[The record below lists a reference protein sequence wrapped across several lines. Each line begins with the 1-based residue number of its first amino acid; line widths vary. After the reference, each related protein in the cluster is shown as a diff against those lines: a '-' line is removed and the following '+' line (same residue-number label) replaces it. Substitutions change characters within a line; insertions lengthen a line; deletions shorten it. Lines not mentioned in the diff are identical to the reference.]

1 MQDSVRLYWALAAC
15 SAIAAAYAIYRLFL
29 SVTRDRF
36 VTDTPLVR
44 IRSAAQGYA
53 RLEGHAGTAAADL
66 LVAPL
71 SGRPC
76 VWWDYRISIKETDS
90 RGNSKW
96 SQLESATSVAP
107 FAFADLDGRCLV
119 GPVGAEVTPTSTD
132 TWFGDTPRPVAGPP
146 QHGWIGSLDHTYR
159 YTERLLAPGTRL
171 SVLGEL
177 RSHAEEHELDSD
189 ARSLLAGWKA
199 DQPGLLARF
208 DTDHD
213 GRIDAQEW
221 EAARA
226 AATPRHKR
234 GSPTRASSARTSWR
248 SRRTA
253 SHSSSHPWM
262 ARSWQIVSA
271 TTHGCSWPRRC
282 CCWGLPPGRCTSCAS
297 RSKLPPIRSRGF
309 PRSPPA
315 RRRAPVPP
323 AAA

>member
-226 AATPRHKR
+226 AAYTQAQAGVANARIE
-234 GSPTRASSARTSWR
+234 RAN
-248 SRRTA
+248 
-253 SHSSSHPWM
+253 
-262 ARSWQIVSA
+262 IVA
-271 TTHGCSWPRRC
+271 QPTHGQPF
-282 CCWGLPPGRCTSCAS
+282 L
-297 RSKLPPIRSRGF
+297 I
-309 PRSPPA
+309 
-315 RRRAPVPP
+315 APLDGTQLADRERHHAWLFL
-323 AAA
+323 AAAVLLLGLTAWSLHKLRQPLEAAAYPQSRVP